1 MQINQTWEIG
11 ACKKVGDFTGDVGF
25 SGGEMLQR
33 RGVCDSA
40 WNLPRREGVVVDVDA
55 VEVSESDE
63 EIWGEGTEVVVV
75 GEKDL
80 KRSQPRKAWEGPGE
94 LVGLNFQLLQICEV
108 FEFRWK

>member
-1 MQINQTWEIG
+1 MR
-11 ACKKVGDFTGDVGF
+11 
-25 SGGEMLQR
+25 QR

-40 WNLPRREGVVVDVDA
+40 RNLPRQEGVVGDVDA

-80 KRSQPRKAWEGPGE
+80 KQSQPRKAWEGPAE
-94 LVGLNFQLLQICEV
+94 LVGLNFQLLQRCELL
-108 FEFRWK
+108 EFRWK